1 MDVYMLVY
9 LYMQLSLD
17 FAHTLHRER
26 RSCSVRLYE
35 VSKGCNP
42 TLLRPIEQVSTMCTY
57 RILFNFTSII
67 KLPSKF
73 PAQGVETICKEEQRS
88 RWREVTI
95 EC

>member
-1 MDVYMLVY
+1 MHVYMLVY
-9 LYMQLSLD
+9 LYLQLLLG
-17 FAHTLHRER
+17 FAPTFHRER
-26 RSCSVRLYE
+26 QSCSVRLYK
-35 VSKGCNP
+35 VPKGRNP

-88 RWREVTI
+88 RWREDAI
-95 EC
+95 GC